1 MTKHSVVNGYQGS
14 SYLHLQIIQ
23 LSRKGRYI
31 YKALHIP
38 PEEKSHGVRS
48 GDVGGHCR
56 NTQSVWLEH
65 LNCLSGRGV
74 CRYCLT
80 LRHPWSGAPS
90 CWKIK
95 SEDSS
100 SCNFSI
106 NQFCSMIR
114 YTSPFTVPSSKKN
127 GPYTRFFDMAQNTF
141 TLGESRTCSR
151 LTWGFPYACVM
162 IVNFTTYVEGHL
174 IAKNKSNLSSSNLS
188 SISVQNLW
196 RIGLSVSFNCWI
208 NCCLYGVNCSHL
220 FKTCQTV
227 ADGSWSSQ
235 LAMLNDLCESCA
247 GRLAKLVQPYQ
258 LKLWGVL
265 FSLPNT
271 NTSSSLNFACQFK
284 MERQS
289 GACLV
294 KIVRNLHWTC
304 VHDPVLAYCRTQND
318 FSCFVNDITGSC
330 G

>member
-235 LAMLNDLCESCA
+235 LAMLNDLCELCWKACQTCSTISTEVV
-247 GRLAKLVQPYQ
+247 GRP
-258 LKLWGVL
+258 VL
-265 FSLPNT
+265 FAKHKHLLLLKFCMPIQNGMSVWCLLGKNCT
-271 NTSSSLNFACQFK
+271 KFALNMCP
-284 MERQS
+284 
-289 GACLV
+289 
-294 KIVRNLHWTC
+294 W
-304 VHDPVLAYCRTQND
+304 
-318 FSCFVNDITGSC
+318 FSFSIL
-330 G
+330 